1 MASRSRSNPLALA
14 VLTCVYERPMHPY
27 EISQTLRERGVD
39 RSVRLNFGSL
49 YSVVESL
56 EKRELIRSGEKVR
69 EGRRPERTTYEITD
83 AGTDEMTA
91 WLVDLVGAPVKEYLQ
106 FEAGLALLGALH
118 PDKAL
123 ALLERRVDTL
133 AAQIEADAA
142 EIADATERFNLPRLF
157 LLEAEYQQVLQRAE
171 LEWTRQLISDFEDG
185 SLDGLDDWRQWH
197 ESGRRSW
204 PTAHGTDVLADSD
217 AQTETEKQ
225 TTNGQETKR

>member
-14 VLTCVYERPMHPY
+14 VLTCLYEKPMHPY

-56 EKRELIRSGEKVR
+56 EKRELIRAGEKIR

-83 AGTDEMTA
+83 AGTDEMTE
-91 WLVDLVGAPVKEYLQ
+91 WLTDLVTTPAKEYLQ

-118 PDKAL
+118 PDKVV
-123 ALLERRVDTL
+123 ALLEQRAATL
-133 AAQIEADAA
+133 AQQIDADAA
-142 EIADATERFNLPRLF
+142 EVADAQERFNLPRLF
-157 LLEAEYQQVLQRAE
+157 LLEAEYQLVLQRAD
-171 LEWTRQLISDFEDG
+171 LEWTRQLVADIEDG
-185 SLDGLDDWRQWH
+185 SLGGLKDWRLWH

-204 PTAHGTDVLADSD
+204 PTVHGPEAQALTQTDND
-217 AQTETEKQ
+217 TQ
-225 TTNGQETKR
+225 TTNGQEDK